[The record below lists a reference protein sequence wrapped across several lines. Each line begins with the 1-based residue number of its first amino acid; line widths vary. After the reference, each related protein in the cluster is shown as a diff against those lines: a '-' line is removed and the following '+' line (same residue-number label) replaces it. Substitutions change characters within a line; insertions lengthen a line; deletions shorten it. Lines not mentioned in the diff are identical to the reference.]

1 MRMLCWICRLTK
13 GDRVRNESIRAK
25 VGMTS
30 VEDKMW
36 EARLRWFGHVMRR
49 DTDEPVW
56 RCERLALD
64 SFRSVIFTTSTI
76 GILTH
81 ILGSAFGIGQ
91 GLTSLFITMVI
102 VFVLFSLFGIIGDA
116 LGGAAFNPAG
126 TAAFYAAGVAKDS
139 LYSVAA
145 RFPAQVL
152 NCA

>member
-49 DTDEPVW
+49 DMDEPVR
-56 RCERLALD
+56 RCE
-64 SFRSVIFTTSTI
+64 STSTI